1 MSAPVLDLAGELRPL
16 QEADPTLRP
25 LRRLAEGVDPHYRLR
40 DGLLYRVLD
49 VGDRVVVPTA
59 LEQ

>member
-1 MSAPVLDLAGELRPL
+1 MTAPVLDLAGELRPL
-16 QEADPTLRP
+16 QEADPTLHP

-40 DGLLYRVLD
+40 DGVLYQVLD
-49 VGDRVVVPTA
+49 IGDHVVVPTV

>member
-1 MSAPVLDLAGELRPL
+1 MTAPVLDLAGELRPL

-25 LRRLAEGVDPHYRLR
+25 LRRLAEGVDHHYRLY
-40 DGLLYRVLD
+40 DGVLYRVLD
-49 VGDRVVVPTA
+49 IGDGVVVPTA